1 MSPTELSVAF
11 FLQMF
16 VIVAA
21 CRLTGWL
28 MKRLFDQP
36 QVIGE
41 MIAGIIL
48 GPSLFG
54 LIAPDLQHFLFPK
67 DTKSVLYVG
76 AQLGIGL
83 YMFLVGLGFR
93 TDHFRSNAR
102 SAVAVSVSGMIAP
115 FLVAV
120 ALTPWLLTL
129 GLFGTGIGAMQAT
142 LFMGAAISITAF
154 PVLARI
160 VQERGLSRTPL
171 GALSLSAGAI
181 DDAGAWTVLA
191 IVLAS
196 FGGGPALAMKAV
208 IGGGLFAFFMLTLGS
223 RLLAPLARWAERDGR
238 VTPPLLATVI
248 GLFMLSAWAMDAAGL
263 HSVFGGFLLGVAMPR
278 GLLSNELKKQLE
290 PFTIAL
296 LVPMFFTFS
305 GLNTQL
311 SMVSSIELAAVAG
324 VILAGSIL
332 AKGGACWAAARLTGQ
347 DNPTAM
353 AVGAL
358 MNARGLMELIIIN
371 IGLQKGIIGPA
382 LFSMLVIMAL
392 VTTLMASPLFELV
405 YGRKARA
412 SGVLGAL
419 NEDEEAVA
427 PPTVAPIV

>member
-41 MIAGIIL
+41 MIAGIVL

-54 LIAPDLQHFLFPK
+54 LLAPDLQHFLFPK

-115 FLVAV
+115 FLVAA

-160 VQERGLSRTPL
+160 VQERGLS
-171 GALSLSAGAI
+171 
-181 DDAGAWTVLA
+181 
-191 IVLAS
+191 
-196 FGGGPALAMKAV
+196 
-208 IGGGLFAFFMLTLGS
+208 
-223 RLLAPLARWAERDGR
+223 
-238 VTPPLLATVI
+238 
-248 GLFMLSAWAMDAAGL
+248 
-263 HSVFGGFLLGVAMPR
+263 
-278 GLLSNELKKQLE
+278 
-290 PFTIAL
+290 
-296 LVPMFFTFS
+296 
-305 GLNTQL
+305 
-311 SMVSSIELAAVAG
+311 
-324 VILAGSIL
+324 
-332 AKGGACWAAARLTGQ
+332 
-347 DNPTAM
+347 
-353 AVGAL
+353 
-358 MNARGLMELIIIN
+358 
-371 IGLQKGIIGPA
+371 
-382 LFSMLVIMAL
+382 
-392 VTTLMASPLFELV
+392 
-405 YGRKARA
+405 
-412 SGVLGAL
+412 
-419 NEDEEAVA
+419 
-427 PPTVAPIV
+427 